1 MASGPRTVHTRT
13 PKAVAKAGKPVGT
26 SGAAPEKTVTTEA
39 QREVKESKV
48 TRIAVVFTH
57 GQGEQT
63 PMADVVELAQ
73 SLWTTAP
80 DTDLPPFERG
90 VWSAPVFDADMSE
103 QRRLVTGEFP
113 IGGDTLQVDFYQFY
127 WADLMTGN
135 RFQHLWVWFLGLMKR
150 KYRTEKP
157 DLSAARGDPP
167 PTIPPGTVV
176 DETPP
181 RLRTIRKIAMLAA
194 GVLAV
199 FGVLFGAATSALLFS
214 PHPPPDRAAF
224 TLFGL
229 LFTWGSFFSLLIG
242 VATLYVLFRLARRP
256 DREAAL
262 RGALALILA
271 CLALGPFAR
280 DLRGGVP
287 PVVWSAHLAVLW
299 SLMVGATVI
308 GLLVFWFG
316 LRKLNESFLT
326 PVMTDSARLL
336 SATPENIPNRD
347 KIRKRGMDLLDALH
361 TSERRYDRIVVLAHS
376 LGTVVAYNVLAQ
388 YWGNVYRL
396 FDRKVC
402 AQAHAAMTL
411 AGAGLASNGQ
421 PRVGPER
428 VKALSAF
435 RAAVRDYYAVLTSY
449 AARLPLG
456 DVEWR
461 AARFN
466 ASDGAI
472 REVLDK
478 VSDAP
483 PPDEASY
490 RAPWRVSDFITIG
503 SPLTYASLLMAE
515 RDAELLEWVEARRYP
530 LSPPNPGKI
539 DQPHHASLFGA
550 TVWTNLHFR
559 TTGLVKGDLI
569 GGQIAGPPPKGLGL
583 GIMDVTLPVSAAM
596 PQFAH
601 SEYWRWP
608 ADKTTGV
615 TPPPHIV
622 ALRAA
627 LNLFGR
633 SGSAVEADL
642 IAADRASGEPTVD
655 RVSE

>member
-1 MASGPRTVHTRT
+1 MASGPRTT
-13 PKAVAKAGKPVGT
+13 PAKT
-26 SGAAPEKTVTTEA
+26 SRAAAKSPNPAPEKQITTEVERDA
-39 QREVKESKV
+39 DERKIS
-48 TRIAVVFTH
+48 RIAVVFTH

-73 SLWTTAP
+73 SLWTASP

-113 IGGDTLQVDFYQFY
+113 MGGGATLQVDFYQFY

-135 RFQHLWVWFLGLMKR
+135 RFKHLWVWFLGLMKR
-150 KYRTEKP
+150 KHRTEEP

-167 PTIPPGTVV
+167 PTVAPGTVV

-181 RLRTIRKIAMLAA
+181 RLRKIRRIAMMAAGALAA
-194 GVLAV
+194 
-199 FGVLFGAATSALLFS
+199 FGVLFGATTCALLFS
-214 PHPPPDRAAF
+214 PHPPPERAAF
-224 TLFGL
+224 ALFGL

-242 VATLYVLFRLARRP
+242 LGTLYVLVKLVRRP

-262 RGALALILA
+262 HGALALIPA
-271 CLALGPFAR
+271 CLALGPFAEA
-280 DLRGGVP
+280 LRGGVP

-316 LRKLNESFLT
+316 LRKLNDSFLT

-396 FDRKVC
+396 FDRAVC
-402 AQAHAAMTL
+402 APAHARMTL
-411 AGAGLASNGQ
+411 AGAGLASDGR
-421 PRVGPER
+421 PLTGPARVT
-428 VKALSAF
+428 ALSAF
-435 RAAVRDYYAVLTSY
+435 RAAVRDYYKVLTSY

-461 AARFN
+461 TARFN
-466 ASDGAI
+466 ASDGAL
-472 REVLDK
+472 REVLDR
-478 VSDAP
+478 VNQTP

-503 SPLTYASLLMAE
+503 SPLTYASLLMAGS
-515 RDAELLEWVEARRYP
+515 DAELLEWVEARRYP
-530 LSPPNPGKI
+530 LSPPHQGKVEEA
-539 DQPHHASLFGA
+539 HHASVFGA

-569 GGQIAGPPPKGLGL
+569 GGQIAGVPPKGLGL

-608 ADKTTGV
+608 GDATAGV

-627 LNLFGR
+627 FNLFAR
-633 SGSAVEADL
+633 PASVVEADL
-642 IAADRASGEPTVD
+642 IAADAASGEPTVD
-655 RVSE
+655 RVSG